1 MSEEILKALIQLF
14 AVISKQ
20 DGGVTDAERKYVLR
34 FFEEQLNQDSIPE
47 YMALYDKFTSY
58 AVKSDSQASD
68 ATSLQDSLR
77 ALAVSKKINQTLT
90 QRQKI
95 IALI

>member
-20 DGGVTDAERKYVLR
+20 DGGVTEGERSYVLR
-34 FFEEQLNQDSIPE
+34 FFEEQLNQESIPE
-47 YMALYDKFTSY
+47 YMALYDELT
-58 AVKSDSQASD
+58 DD
-68 ATSLQDSLR
+68 APSSELQSENHTSLQDSLR

-90 QRQKI
+90 QKQKI
-95 IALI
+95 